1 MSEPDA
7 SLRVSDAERD
17 EVVRT
22 LGDHAAVGRL
32 TLDELE
38 DRSGRALTA
47 KTRGELAILTSDLP
61 REAGQAA
68 GAGPVPSR
76 RRPVRWMVA
85 IMGGSQRRGRFRAVG
100 SINAV
105 AIMGGDEI
113 DLREAEIEGGELTLN
128 LFALMG
134 GSNIYVPDSVEVEVG
149 GFSIMGGHEEIGGQ
163 RTPRPGAPV
172 IRIRVYTLMGGA
184 SIYRLPPQARGV
196 GLKEARRLAKS
207 AERGE
212 LPRPANAT
220 AIIVPMDLG
229 LRGKRALITGGSRGI
244 GFAVA
249 RALSAEGP
257 PLSRQYEPTRDD
269 HDGWLEQL
277 SRPDR

>member
-1 MSEPDA
+1 MTQPDDDA
-7 SLRVSDAERD
+7 LRVSDAERD
-17 EVVRT
+17 AVLRM

-47 KTRGELAILTSDLP
+47 KTRGELATLTSDLP
-61 REAGQAA
+61 REAGQP
-68 GAGPVPSR
+68 GAQSPVPAGKK
-76 RRPVRWMVA
+76 PVRWMVA
-85 IMGGSQRRGRFRAVG
+85 IMGGSQRRGRFRTVG
-100 SINAV
+100 RINAV

-134 GSNIYVPDSVEVEVG
+134 GSNIYVPDSVEVEIG
-149 GFSIMGGHEEIGGQ
+149 GFSIMGGHEQIGSE

-196 GLKEARRLAKS
+196 SLKDARRMAKS
-207 AERGE
+207 AERGQ
-212 LPRPANAT
+212 LPA
-220 AIIVPMDLG
+220 
-229 LRGKRALITGGSRGI
+229 
-244 GFAVA
+244 
-249 RALSAEGP
+249 
-257 PLSRQYEPTRDD
+257 
-269 HDGWLEQL
+269 
-277 SRPDR
+277 PD

>member
-1 MSEPDA
+1 MSEPDD

-17 EVVRT
+17 AVLRT

-47 KTRGELAILTSDLP
+47 KTRGELATLTSDLP
-61 REAGQAA
+61 QEAGQASS
-68 GAGPVPSR
+68 PVPAR
-76 RRPVRWMVA
+76 RKPVRWMVA
-85 IMGGSQRRGRFRAVG
+85 IMGGSHRRGRFRTVG

-105 AIMGGDEI
+105 AVMGGDEI

-149 GFSIMGGHEEIGGQ
+149 GFSVMGGHQEVGSE
-163 RTPRPGAPV
+163 RPPRPGAPL
-172 IRIRVYTLMGGA
+172 IRLRVYALMGGA
-184 SIYRLPPQARGV
+184 TIYRLPPQARGV
-196 GLKEARRLAKS
+196 SLREARRLAKS

-212 LPRPANAT
+212 LPAP
-220 AIIVPMDLG
+220 G
-229 LRGKRALITGGSRGI
+229 
-244 GFAVA
+244 
-249 RALSAEGP
+249 
-257 PLSRQYEPTRDD
+257 
-269 HDGWLEQL
+269 
-277 SRPDR
+277 

>member
-1 MSEPDA
+1 MTQPDD

-17 EVVRT
+17 AVLRT

-47 KTRGELAILTSDLP
+47 KTRGELATLTSDLP
-61 REAGQAA
+61 REAGAA
-68 GAGPVPSR
+68 TPAPSR
-76 RRPVRWMVA
+76 RKPVRWLVA
-85 IMGGSQRRGRFRAVG
+85 IMGGSHRRGRFRAVG

-128 LFALMG
+128 LVAVMG
-134 GSNIYVPDSVEVEVG
+134 GANIYVPDSVEVEVG
-149 GFSIMGGHEEIGGQ
+149 GFSFMGGHEEIGSE
-163 RTPRPGAPV
+163 RPPRPGAPV
-172 IRIRVYTLMGGA
+172 IRIRAYNLMGGT

-196 GLKEARRLAKS
+196 SLKDARRLAKS

-212 LPRPANAT
+212 LPA
-220 AIIVPMDLG
+220 
-229 LRGKRALITGGSRGI
+229 
-244 GFAVA
+244 
-249 RALSAEGP
+249 
-257 PLSRQYEPTRDD
+257 
-269 HDGWLEQL
+269 
-277 SRPDR
+277 PD